1 MYTFPHLGGETMNH
15 KIELEKALRKLKD
28 IELALNE
35 SSIVAI
41 TDNRGII
48 QFANDKFCNMSK
60 YSRNELIGSRQNIVN
75 SGHHS
80 QDFFKEMWRTIGR
93 GKVWKGEIKNKAKD
107 GTYYWVDTT
116 IVSFLKEN
124 GRPYQYISIRHD
136 ITKRIEYEETIKQ
149 MAYYDPLTLLPNRN
163 LLNEWLNEYVNKE
176 GKLAVLFL
184 DIDRF
189 KSINDNYGH
198 RTGDMILKELAKRL
212 QTCIRTSDLIVRQGG
227 DEFVIFLTDV
237 DNKDDILKVV
247 QRIKKQF
254 NVPFTV
260 NGNKIIATT
269 SIGISLEKMSQY
281 ESDHLDLVEEMIR
294 QADTAM
300 YHAKQNGGNSHCFI
314 SDDQNDE
321 LRRYYQ
327 LEQEIKH
334 ALEEDEFSIVYQPL
348 INLRNDEITGVEALL
363 RWNNKKLGPVSPG
376 EFIPLLEELGLI
388 IPVGNWVLQSV
399 CDQMVSW
406 HKKGFSIDRVAVNV
420 SPIQFVNQSFVH
432 DVKEIIR
439 ETKMDPVWLELE
451 ITEGTILNIDKA
463 EKTLKELRDLGVHIS
478 IDDFGTGYSSLSY
491 LKRLPINTLKIDQSF
506 IRDLDVNDEV
516 IVNTIITMAK
526 NLQFNIIA
534 EGIETDYQLSYLKDQ
549 DCHEGQ
555 GYYFS
560 KPIDARELEQAYKCT
575 SLKPNA
581 I

>member
-363 RWNNKKLGPVSPG
+363 RWNNKKLGPLSPG

-534 EGIETDYQLSYLKDQ
+534 EGIEIDYQLSYLKDQ

>member
-1 MYTFPHLGGETMNH
+1 M
-15 KIELEKALRKLKD
+15 ELDKALRKLKD

-48 QFANDKFCNMSK
+48 QFANDKFCKVSK
-60 YSRNELIGSRQNIVN
+60 YNRNELIGSRQNIIN
-75 SGHHS
+75 SGYHS
-80 QDFFKEMWRTIGR
+80 QDFFKKMWRTIGR
-93 GKVWKGEIKNKAKD
+93 GKVWKGEIKNQAKD

-116 IVSFLKEN
+116 IVPFLKEN

-136 ITKRIEYEETIKQ
+136 ITKRKEYEETIKQ

-163 LLNEWLNEYVNKE
+163 LLKEWLRKHAKSEN
-176 GKLAVLFL
+176 KLAVLFL

-198 RTGDMILKELAKRL
+198 RTGDLILKELAKRL
-212 QTCIRTSDLIVRQGG
+212 QSCIRQSDFIVRQGG
-227 DEFVIFLTDV
+227 DEFVIFLPNV
-237 DNKDDILKVV
+237 KNKDDILHVV
-247 QRIKKQF
+247 QRIKKRF
-254 NVPFTV
+254 SIPFTS
-260 NGNKIIATT
+260 NGKKIIATT
-269 SIGISLEKMSQY
+269 SIGISVSTINQDEEDY
-281 ESDHLDLVEEMIR
+281 LDLVEEMIR

-300 YHAKQNGGNSHCFI
+300 YHAKQNGGNSHCFNT
-314 SDDQNDE
+314 DDQNDE
-321 LRRYYQ
+321 MKRYYQ

-334 ALEEDEFSIVYQPL
+334 ALNRDEFSIVYQPL
-348 INLRNDEITGVEALL
+348 INLKNDELTGVEALL
-363 RWNNKKLGPVSPG
+363 RWNNKLLGSVSPG

-388 IPVGNWVLQSV
+388 ISVGNWVLKSV

-406 HKKGFSIDRVAVNV
+406 HNKGFPIKRVAVNV
-420 SPIQFVNQSFVH
+420 SPLQFVNRNFVR
-432 DVKEIIR
+432 DVEDIIE
-439 ETKMDPVWLELE
+439 ETDMNPAWLELE

-463 EKTLKELRDLGVHIS
+463 EKTIKRLRDLGVHIS

-506 IRDLDVNDEV
+506 IRDIDVEDEV

-526 NLQFNIIA
+526 NLQYNIVA
-534 EGIETDYQLSYLKDQ
+534 EGIETDYQLSYLQNQ

-560 KPIDARELEQAYKCT
+560 KPIDAKELEQAYKHF
-575 SLKPNA
+575 SLNPNA

>member
-388 IPVGNWVLQSV
+388 IPVGNCYNLYVIKW
-399 CDQMVSW
+399 
-406 HKKGFSIDRVAVNV
+406 F
-420 SPIQFVNQSFVH
+420 
-432 DVKEIIR
+432 
-439 ETKMDPVWLELE
+439 
-451 ITEGTILNIDKA
+451 
-463 EKTLKELRDLGVHIS
+463 LGI
-478 IDDFGTGYSSLSY
+478 
-491 LKRLPINTLKIDQSF
+491 KRGSRL
-506 IRDLDVNDEV
+506 
-516 IVNTIITMAK
+516 
-526 NLQFNIIA
+526 
-534 EGIETDYQLSYLKDQ
+534 IE
-549 DCHEGQ
+549 
-555 GYYFS
+555 
-560 KPIDARELEQAYKCT
+560 
-575 SLKPNA
+575 
-581 I
+581 

>member
-198 RTGDMILKELAKRL
+198 RTGDMILK
-212 QTCIRTSDLIVRQGG
+212 
-227 DEFVIFLTDV
+227 
-237 DNKDDILKVV
+237 
-247 QRIKKQF
+247 
-254 NVPFTV
+254 
-260 NGNKIIATT
+260 
-269 SIGISLEKMSQY
+269 
-281 ESDHLDLVEEMIR
+281 
-294 QADTAM
+294 
-300 YHAKQNGGNSHCFI
+300 
-314 SDDQNDE
+314 
-321 LRRYYQ
+321 
-327 LEQEIKH
+327 
-334 ALEEDEFSIVYQPL
+334 
-348 INLRNDEITGVEALL
+348 
-363 RWNNKKLGPVSPG
+363 
-376 EFIPLLEELGLI
+376 
-388 IPVGNWVLQSV
+388 
-399 CDQMVSW
+399 
-406 HKKGFSIDRVAVNV
+406 
-420 SPIQFVNQSFVH
+420 
-432 DVKEIIR
+432 
-439 ETKMDPVWLELE
+439 
-451 ITEGTILNIDKA
+451 
-463 EKTLKELRDLGVHIS
+463 
-478 IDDFGTGYSSLSY
+478 
-491 LKRLPINTLKIDQSF
+491 
-506 IRDLDVNDEV
+506 
-516 IVNTIITMAK
+516 
-526 NLQFNIIA
+526 
-534 EGIETDYQLSYLKDQ
+534 
-549 DCHEGQ
+549 
-555 GYYFS
+555 
-560 KPIDARELEQAYKCT
+560 
-575 SLKPNA
+575 
-581 I
+581 

>member
-1 MYTFPHLGGETMNH
+1 MNH

-116 IVSFLKEN
+116 IVPFLKEN

-281 ESDHLDLVEEMIR
+281 ESDYLDLVEEMIR

-348 INLRNDEITGVEALL
+348 INLRNDKITGVEALL
-363 RWNNKKLGPVSPG
+363 RWNNEKLGSVSPG

-451 ITEGTILNIDKA
+451 ITEGTILNIDKV

-478 IDDFGTGYSSLSY
+478 IDDFGTGYSSLNY

>member
-116 IVSFLKEN
+116 IVPFLKEN

-281 ESDHLDLVEEMIR
+281 ESDYLDLVEEMIR

-348 INLRNDEITGVEALL
+348 INLRNDKITGVEALL
-363 RWNNKKLGPVSPG
+363 RWNNEKLGSVSPG

-451 ITEGTILNIDKA
+451 ITEGTILNIDKV

-478 IDDFGTGYSSLSY
+478 IDDFGTGYSSLNY

>member
-534 EGIETDYQLSYLKDQ
+534 EGIEIDYQLSYLKDQ